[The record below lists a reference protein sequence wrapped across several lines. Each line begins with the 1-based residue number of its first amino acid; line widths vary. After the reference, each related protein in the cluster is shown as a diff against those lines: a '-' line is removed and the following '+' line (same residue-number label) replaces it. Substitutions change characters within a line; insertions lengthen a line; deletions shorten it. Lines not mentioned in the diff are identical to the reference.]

1 MSVKIACH
9 QPYLFPYFGYF
20 KLIKSVDKFVIY
32 DDAKWMKQSWIN
44 RNYFP
49 ELFTF
54 RVKNHSDYAK
64 INECYFFEIEEDKK
78 RFKRKF
84 PKLQHKY
91 LDLLEQDENI
101 ALCISFTIKA
111 ICNELGI
118 TTPIFFSSDIP
129 HGKFAE
135 GIVDIVK
142 VLGGDTYINAPGGK
156 SLYTQE
162 MFGDIKLEFIETK
175 ISPSI
180 LCEL

>member
-64 INECYFFEIEEDKK
+64 INECYFFEIEEDN
-78 RFKRKF
+78 KF
-84 PKLQHKY
+84 VV
-91 LDLLEQDENI
+91 LDFNELTKFDVELADLLLEQPED
-101 ALCISFTIKA
+101 
-111 ICNELGI
+111 
-118 TTPIFFSSDIP
+118 
-129 HGKFAE
+129 
-135 GIVDIVK
+135 
-142 VLGGDTYINAPGGK
+142 
-156 SLYTQE
+156 
-162 MFGDIKLEFIETK
+162 
-175 ISPSI
+175 
-180 LCEL
+180 